1 MSAYTQTLRI
11 WMTATLMNSGTLKW
25 SMPFG
30 VTKRISNILYI
41 IAESMRCTA
50 EHNALYR
57 HSCEQVNS
65 FTQSLHAGLVVVG

>member
-41 IAESMRCTA
+41 IAESMRCTRV
-50 EHNALYR
+50 Y
-57 HSCEQVNS
+57 
-65 FTQSLHAGLVVVG
+65 HAIGNGPPNTMLCTGTRVSK